1 MRYVQKLKLQE
12 EELKY
17 QKKILEI
24 ELKAD
29 NELNSQEYEKH
40 ILELELQ
47 SKSSEVT
54 GKSLSLN
61 KVK

>member
-1 MRYVQKLKLQE
+1 MEQNALRSKKLQE

-29 NELNSQEYEKH
+29 NELNSQYKH

-54 GKSLSLN
+54 GKSLSIA
-61 KVK
+61 KQ